1 MAMWQSRQSWVVVY
15 GCGAHLAV
23 WVDGDVAVLT
33 VLGGV
38 GPAATGDPQ
47 PAALLTLVLAEAAVF
62 ALVRCPFTSPS
73 RLATVTEV
81 RSQNPPTPHSAEVH
95 GVGLVEVRC

>member
-1 MAMWQSRQSWVVVY
+1 MVVY

-23 WVDGDVAVLT
+23 WVDGDVAVPA

-47 PAALLTLVLAEAAVF
+47 PAALLTLVLAEAAV
-62 ALVRCPFTSPS
+62 
-73 RLATVTEV
+73 
-81 RSQNPPTPHSAEVH
+81 
-95 GVGLVEVRC
+95 